1 MSKIIK
7 APNLL
12 FSTFLIGSLVSSKTM
27 SGQDSILTTARP
39 VFVHASLLYD
49 FPKSYGITA
58 GVNYPFRSIEKKRV
72 SKDGRQSIR
81 QKDKFW
87 LMEAAVYRYPY
98 NYTGILL
105 VPAIGT
111 RHYVNRS
118 FLYETSLGIG
128 ILRTFYDGKVYE
140 VDASGNVQEK
150 SLFGRFYATT
160 HLSSAFIFL
169 LQKPGGKTL
178 AFEIKPSI
186 WFQYPFE
193 SFIKPHVS
201 LEAGI
206 KYEIDKGSTKTRQKV
221 KHLRK

>member
-1 MSKIIK
+1 MSKIIH

-12 FSTFLIGSLVSSKTM
+12 FSTFLIGSLVSSITM
-27 SGQDSILTTARP
+27 FGQDSILTKARP

-49 FPKSYGITA
+49 FPKSYGITT
-58 GVNYPFRSIEKKRV
+58 GVNFPFRSIEKKRI
-72 SKDGRQSIR
+72 SKNGRQSTM

-87 LMEAAVYRYPY
+87 AIEAAVYRYPY
-98 NYTGILL
+98 NYTGVLL

-118 FLYETSLGIG
+118 FFYETSLGIG
-128 ILRTFYDGKVYE
+128 ILRTFYDGKVYD

-150 SLFGRFYATT
+150 SVFGRFYATT
-160 HLSSAFIFL
+160 HLSSAFNFL
-169 LQKPGGKTL
+169 LQKFGDKTL
-178 AFEIKPSI
+178 ALEIKPSI
-186 WFQYPFE
+186 WVQYPFE

-206 KYEIDKGSTKTRQKV
+206 KYEINERSTTSRQKV